1 MQPRKS
7 KARPTAPA
15 RAVRLNITDRHIAN
29 LRLDANNPRVHSP
42 RQIQQI
48 ARSIATF
55 GFNCPVLVDRDDRVI
70 AGHGRIEAAK
80 TLGLSMVP
88 TVRLDHLSPAEAKA
102 FLLADN
108 RLAEQAT
115 WDTGLLSINFAEL
128 LADELSFDIA
138 ATGFEI
144 AEIDQLVLGDGASPT
159 REEDEA
165 PVEAGPAVVKPGDV
179 WMLGEHRLV
188 CGDALDP
195 ATYERLLAGEKAGI
209 AVVDFPYNVPIA
221 GHVGGKGRIQH
232 REFAMASGE
241 MSEPEFR
248 RFLSAAIGHLVH
260 HSVDGAIHYGFMD
273 WRSSR
278 VFQEAADLHYSGLKN
293 ICVWEKDAAGMG
305 SFYRSQ
311 HEFVFVYKVGNGP
324 HRNNI
329 QLGRY
334 GRNRSNLW
342 RYAGANSF
350 ARTGEEGNLLA
361 FHPTSKPVAMIADI
375 LLDASAPGDIV
386 LDSFAGAGTTLLAA
400 ERTGRRARTIEI
412 DPIYCDTTIRRWQR
426 LTKKSAIHLETQCTF
441 DELEEQGGRRE

>member
-7 KARPTAPA
+7 KARPTALA
-15 RAVRLNITDRHIAN
+15 RSVRLGITDRNIVD
-29 LRLDANNPRVHSP
+29 LRLNPNNPRVHSP

-55 GFNCPVLVDRDDRVI
+55 GFNVPVLIDRNDGVI
-70 AGHGRIEAAK
+70 AGHGRVEAAK
-80 TLGLSMVP
+80 SLGLTTVP
-88 TVRLDHLSPAEAKA
+88 TIRLEHLSPAEAKA

-108 RLAEQAT
+108 RLAEQAS
-115 WDTGLLSINFAEL
+115 WDDGLLGVNFAEL
-128 LADELSFDIA
+128 LADELAFDIT

-144 AEIDQLVLGDGASPT
+144 AEIDQFILGDANSLT
-159 REEDEA
+159 AAEDEA
-165 PVEAGPAVVKPGDV
+165 PVEVGPAVVQPGDL
-179 WMLGEHRLV
+179 WFLGDHRII
-188 CGDALDP
+188 CADALDGL
-195 ATYERLLAGEKAGI
+195 TYDRLLDGEKAAI
-209 AVVDFPYNVPIA
+209 AVVDFPYNVPIV
-221 GHVGGKGRIQH
+221 GHVGGKSRIQH

-248 RFLSAAIGHLVH
+248 RFLSTAIGHLVRH
-260 HSVDGAIHYGFMD
+260 AVDGAIHYGFMD

-278 VFQEAADLHYSGLKN
+278 VLQEAADPHYSELKN

-311 HEFVFVYKVGNGP
+311 HEFVFVYKVGKAP
-324 HRNNI
+324 HRNNV

-342 RYAGANSF
+342 RYPGANSF
-350 ARTGEEGNLLA
+350 SRAGEDGNLLA

-386 LDSFAGAGTTLLAA
+386 IDSFAGAGTTLLAA
-400 ERTGRRARTIEI
+400 ERTGRVARTIEI
-412 DPIYCDTTIRRWQR
+412 DPLYCDTAIRRWQR
-426 LTKKSAIHLETQCTF
+426 LTKKSAVNADKQCTF
-441 DELEEQGGRRE
+441 DELEEQEGRHA